1 VLSQQH
7 FSEEASEA
15 FRKECQVLKS
25 IVGHPNLL
33 LFMGA
38 CMEEGRCKIVLE
50 WARNGSLES
59 VISDGSQKMSFRRKI
74 ILLQEICSAMTW
86 LHKRE
91 EKILHLNLKP
101 SNILLSSSW
110 AVKVTDYGLGHVQ
123 NFSDPKRIENKAAYY
138 TAPEL
143 LSGSEP
149 MEFCDV
155 YSFGVLTWYILTEK
169 DPFDIKDMSKFKNHV
184 TSGNRPSI
192 PANTPQVLK
201 DMMERCWGK
210 VPTQRPKFEELI
222 IENNWSKIITDAVTH
237 GQEEAEGV
245 WKNFGKKGEIPKT
258 VPWLEFVRGFSKFL
272 EVPNKT
278 APDLDKT
285 IEWKCL
291 GAILE
296 VNVDKTMPNVVTH
309 ESFVRFLSWFG
320 PVRTGPTEGVA
331 FLKQFVNLLQQE
343 WFHGNIDEKEAEKR
357 LVSDSRKKEA
367 LFLLRFS
374 TSIFTYSMTFKKKIE
389 R

>member
-1 VLSQQH
+1 
-7 FSEEASEA
+7 
-15 FRKECQVLKS
+15 
-25 IVGHPNLL
+25 
-33 LFMGA
+33 
-38 CMEEGRCKIVLE
+38 
-50 WARNGSLES
+50 
-59 VISDGSQKMSFRRKI
+59 
-74 ILLQEICSAMTW
+74 
-86 LHKRE
+86 
-91 EKILHLNLKP
+91 
-101 SNILLSSSW
+101 
-110 AVKVTDYGLGHVQ
+110 
-123 NFSDPKRIENKAAYY
+123 
-138 TAPEL
+138 
-143 LSGSEP
+143 
-149 MEFCDV
+149 
-155 YSFGVLTWYILTEK
+155 
-169 DPFDIKDMSKFKNHV
+169 MSKFKNHV

-245 WKNFGKKGEIPKT
+245 WKTFGKKDEIPKT

-374 TSIFTYSMTFKKKIE
+374 TSIFTYSMTFRKKSKGSSVEHERLKKENWTDIASLINYIE
-389 R
+389 KERKTRRLQPCNYGRTYYEHLFVKEMVSLYNVDAVTTPPTPSKKS